1 MKYRNIILAAAAAV
15 LAGCAKDAIDPM
27 QGLYPKPEDIKMT
40 KLLSSPV
47 EKLEKVRCFT
57 V

>member
-47 EKLEKVRCFT
+47 
-57 V
+57 